1 MTHGVYDSIGITMIF
16 LESDF
21 GISEWVNN
29 LLYKKLH
36 TGSGGYR
43 YFQDDSRKCPYHITV
58 AVHGLNMLYK
68 KSNPKIN
75 SFITIP
81 QVEFLASW
89 DSLAHLMNA
98 IKFRI
103 S

>member
-1 MTHGVYDSIGITMIF
+1 MLANWPQAASMSLPLLLRMLTMIF
-16 LESDF
+16 LDSDF

-81 QVEFLASW
+81 
-89 DSLAHLMNA
+89 
-98 IKFRI
+98 
-103 S
+103 